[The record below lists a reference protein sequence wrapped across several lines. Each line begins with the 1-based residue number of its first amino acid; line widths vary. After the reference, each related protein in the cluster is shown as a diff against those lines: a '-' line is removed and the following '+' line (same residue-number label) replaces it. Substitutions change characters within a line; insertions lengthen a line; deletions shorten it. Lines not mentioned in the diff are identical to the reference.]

1 MDSVARWPGISSSEE
16 TDGSRGILGA
26 SSGPGGVGPNDEW
39 RGCAEILIR
48 RSAVAG
54 ASDSGARSGSPARTR
69 RDCAARGEWW
79 HSVIGRCWRLNGV
92 PQGSAWAAPLQ
103 GGDVCLGLAG
113 VAEQIVAGY
122 LLLGVCPRSIRAG
135 AIASRRT
142 GDTGRNRACG
152 GLGQTVERVSGAEST
167 RSGGIDSRFAHLRTR
182 PMTGGH
188 CRVIGVFPLAG
199 WPRRSRFEAREPTRL
214 RLEISSLGRM
224 PGFSAG
230 NFRFETARGPRALTN
245 PSIKNMRDCWIFL
258 VGVGGVSSIPRR
270 K

>member
-1 MDSVARWPGISSSEE
+1 MTAAHGQARR
-16 TDGSRGILGA
+16 RG
-26 SSGPGGVGPNDEW
+26 
-39 RGCAEILIR
+39 R
-48 RSAVAG
+48 
-54 ASDSGARSGSPARTR
+54 
-69 RDCAARGEWW
+69 AAIVQCSEWW
-79 HSVIGRCWRLNGV
+79 HSVIGRCWRSNGV
-92 PQGSAWAAPLQ
+92 SQGSAWAAPLQ
-103 GGDVCLGLAG
+103 GGDVCLGLPG

-152 GLGQTVERVSGAEST
+152 SLGQTVERVSGAEST
-167 RSGGIDSRFAHLRTR
+167 RSGGIDSRFAHPRTR

-224 PGFSAG
+224 PGSSAG

-245 PSIKNMRDCWIFL
+245 PSIKNMRDCWIFF
-258 VGVGGVSSIPRR
+258 GGGRR
-270 K
+270 RQLDSAAKIADRFMVV